1 MATSKLNSAAV
12 VSNALGDA
20 AKAIGTLNV
29 YTFPTSVFTISHGI
43 TTDGKRAKV
52 ILEPAI
58 QDDSVGTIQIFAPY
72 GQDEAM
78 LAEFVQ
84 GAVIDGSKAQDLG
97 YYFKHSNG
105 SNYQWLS
112 ESTAIALMTSTGLNS
127 SVMAFPEAN
136 KKLTREQAR
145 LAKNINLGNTGNVAV
160 TTKGGTDTW
169 LATNAK
175 AAAQMAKNLFS

>member
-1 MATSKLNSAAV
+1 MSKLTNSAAV
-12 VSNALGDA
+12 TASNVLSDA
-20 AKAIGTLNV
+20 SSATGTLNV
-29 YTFPTSVFTISHGI
+29 HTFPTSVFIISHGT

-52 ILEPAI
+52 ILESAI
-58 QDDSVGTIQIFAPY
+58 QNDSVGTIQIFAPY

-97 YYFKHSNG
+97 YYFKLSNG

-112 ESTAIALMTSTGLNS
+112 ESTAKALMETTGLNS
-127 SVMAFPEAN
+127 SVMVFPEAN

-169 LATNAK
+169 LATTAANAK
-175 AAAQMAKNLFS
+175 AAAKNFFG

>member
-12 VSNALGDA
+12 VSNTVGNA
-20 AKAIGTLNV
+20 ANATGTLNV
-29 YTFPTSVFTISHGI
+29 YTFPTSVFTISHST

-58 QDDSVGTIQIFAPY
+58 QDSSVGTIQIFAPF

-84 GAVIDGSKAQDLG
+84 GAVIDGSKAQNLG
-97 YYFKHSNG
+97 YYFKLSNG
-105 SNYQWLS
+105 SNYQWLP
-112 ESTAIALMTSTGLNS
+112 EATAKALMETTGLNS

-136 KKLTREQAR
+136 KKLTREQ
-145 LAKNINLGNTGNVAV
+145 LQTVKNINLGNTGKVAV
-160 TTKGGTDTW
+160 TTSGGVMGW
-169 LATNAK
+169 LQK
-175 AAAQMAKNLFS
+175 QLG

>member
-1 MATSKLNSAAV
+1 MSKLTNSAAV
-12 VSNALGDA
+12 TASNVLSDA
-20 AKAIGTLNV
+20 ASATGSLNV
-29 YTFPTSVFTISHGI
+29 YTFPTSVFTISHGR
-43 TTDGKRAKV
+43 TNDNARAKV

-58 QDDSVGTIQIFAPY
+58 QDDSVGTIQIFAPF

-97 YYFKHSNG
+97 YYFKLSNG

-112 ESTAIALMTSTGLNS
+112 ESTAKALMETTGLNS

-136 KKLTREQAR
+136 KKLTREQ
-145 LAKNINLGNTGNVAV
+145 LQTVKNINKGDIGKVAV
-160 TTKGGTDTW
+160 TTSNGVMGW
-169 LATNAK
+169 LQK
-175 AAAQMAKNLFS
+175 QLG

>member
-1 MATSKLNSAAV
+1 MSKLTNSAAV
-12 VSNALGDA
+12 TASNVLSDA
-20 AKAIGTLNV
+20 ASATGSLNV
-29 YTFPTSVFTISHGI
+29 YTFPTSVFIISHGR
-43 TTDGKRAKV
+43 TNDNARAKV

-58 QDDSVGTIQIFAPY
+58 QDSSVGTIQIFAPY

-97 YYFKHSNG
+97 YYFKLSNG

-112 ESTAIALMTSTGLNS
+112 ESTAKALMETTGLNS

-136 KKLTREQAR
+136 KKLTREQ
-145 LAKNINLGNTGNVAV
+145 LQTVKNINKGDIGKVAV
-160 TTKGGTDTW
+160 TTSNGVMGW
-169 LATNAK
+169 LQK
-175 AAAQMAKNLFS
+175 QLG